1 MSTLTDAQY
10 KINNDGFNLKELDRL
25 FKERGFSQESGKRE
39 DFIDA
44 KNYILKYIF
53 ALKNGDFIVNENND
67 LIIKSSEVLL
77 KTIFCRIPKELKNWY
92 LTSPDVTI
100 YDQVCIPHTQ
110 LITGSTIN
118 TCKPFLHKIVHP
130 YEKCTK
136 KQKEGVQLML
146 DFFKEIWAYG
156 NEESYEYILNWFSNM
171 AKGNKNETVV
181 YLKAMEGI
189 GKSTGTSFIMKYVIG
204 RCLSIESNSE
214 PLRSKYNNCLNGKLL
229 VVFEELENTSS
240 SDWEL
245 ISKKLK
251 TWTTSDTISYEDKYM
266 KSYVSNNINN
276 YIVNSNND
284 AIKNSAGRR
293 YYICDLNCSRYGD
306 NEYWKKINECMTN
319 EIGEAFYTYLI
330 ERDTSTFKS
339 NIFTQ
344 TVAKNA
350 SVTDL
355 LTTSFKFIKFN
366 YLLCQKDI
374 NTDTKTL
381 YDQYIEY
388 CIQTEKKPK
397 TKRLFLGDL
406 REININ
412 YVASNSKCKVN
423 VSLDILKEISIK
435 FNWISEH
442 DGEELP
448 ENVIWKQYN
457 KNQIDNAVLSNDR
470 INDYE
475 LQIQQLKNEI
485 AELKKA
491 SSQEVV
497 TDDKNKSLFTE
508 LLTDKKK
515 VVNHFKKKIVKKNVV
530 KEKVNKK
537 PITKTN
543 LDFFDDL

>member
-1 MSTLTDAQY
+1 MTTLIDAQY

-25 FKERGFSQESGKRE
+25 FKERGFSKESGKRE

-44 KNYILKYIF
+44 KNYILRYIF
-53 ALKNGDFIVNENND
+53 ALKNGDFIINENND

-100 YDQVCIPHTQ
+100 YDQVCIPHAQ
-110 LITGSTIN
+110 LITGTTIN
-118 TCKPFLHKIVHP
+118 TCKPFLHKIIQP
-130 YEKCTK
+130 YENCTK
-136 KQKEGVQLML
+136 KQKEGVKLML
-146 DFFKEIWAYG
+146 DFFKEVWAYG

-171 AKGNKNETVV
+171 AKGNKNETVM

-306 NEYWKKINECMTN
+306 NEYWEKINKCMNN

-330 ERDTSTFKS
+330 EKDTSTFKS

-344 TVAKNA
+344 TIAKNA

-355 LTTSFKFIKFN
+355 LITSFKFIKFN

-381 YDQYIEY
+381 YDEYIQY
-388 CIQTEKKPK
+388 CSQTEKKAK

-435 FNWISEH
+435 FNWLSEH
-442 DGEELP
+442 DSEELP
-448 ENVIWKQYN
+448 DNVIWKQYN
-457 KNQIDNAVLSNDR
+457 KNQIDDVVLSNDR
-470 INDYE
+470 INAYE

-485 AELKKA
+485 AELKKKSSKKKIVKLKKA
-491 SSQEVV
+491 SS
-497 TDDKNKSLFTE
+497 
-508 LLTDKKK
+508 
-515 VVNHFKKKIVKKNVV
+515 KKKIVKKKELTTSLFTHKNIV
-530 KEKVNKK
+530 KKKIIKK
-537 PITKTN
+537 PIQKNN
-543 LDFFDDL
+543 LDLFDEL